1 VPQVEAK
8 LKVMAEVARFSVA
21 RRHEQEMIAARP
33 DSADR
38 GRSPGRK
45 GVESA
50 ARRTMKAADLEQRF
64 ARDQAYEDVFEQQSN
79 VLFAVVNRV
88 RGEIL
93 HRQVPSSVPSVTM
106 AEAQAAFERKQSAQF
121 AGLPE
126 PLTQQL
132 QKISSSRTRHSLS
145 RGSVDGDQ
153 RPQPQ
158 RPLDRPVGAA
168 ELDSALGDC
177 TSTAHQ

>member
-1 VPQVEAK
+1 
-8 LKVMAEVARFSVA
+8 MD
-21 RRHEQEMIAARP
+21 
-33 DSADR
+33 DSR
-38 GRSPGRK
+38 GRRSPGRLRK
-45 GVESA
+45 VEST
-50 ARRTMKAADLEQRF
+50 ARRTRKAADLEQRF

-79 VLFAVVNRV
+79 TLFAVVNRV

-132 QKISSSRTRHSLS
+132 QKISSSRTRHSPT

-177 TSTAHQ
+177 LTTTTTTGR